1 MNLNPEY
8 NSQEIPSALEGMKV
22 SMKWMW
28 DNLVEPR
35 KSELTAEDA
44 DMLSMVGTF
53 MLEVA
58 DRATAYDKLQ
68 SEENYF
74 SKN

>member
-8 NSQEIPSALEGMKV
+8 NSQKIPSALEGMKV
-22 SMKWMW
+22 SMQWIW
-28 DNLVEPR
+28 ENFVEPR
-35 KSELTAEDA
+35 KSELTAEDT
-44 DMLSMVGTF
+44 DMISMVGTF

-68 SEENYF
+68 NEENYF